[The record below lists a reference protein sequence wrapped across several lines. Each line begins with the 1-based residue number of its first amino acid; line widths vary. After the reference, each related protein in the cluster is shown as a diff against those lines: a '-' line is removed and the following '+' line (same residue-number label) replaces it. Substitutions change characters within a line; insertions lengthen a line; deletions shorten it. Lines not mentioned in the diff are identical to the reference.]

1 MFRTC
6 AVLAAALAL
15 CGCFNDSKPGTAF
28 KSDAHGHSHDLDR
41 MLVEDAGHYHAALT
55 AHISSKDGNELD
67 VFFRGAEDLRRP
79 VAVPLAGFTAVAST
93 REGAEHR
100 LAFEPAPPDER
111 AGDPKGRCSHFV
123 AKAGWMRADDTLT
136 VTATVTLDAKPVRVV
151 WKNFVPKKYA

>member
-1 MFRTC
+1 MQARPASALPSIDITASCISATC
-6 AVLAAALAL
+6 LSSAAARSAAAVRF
-15 CGCFNDSKPGTAF
+15 GCFAF
-28 KSDAHGHSHDLDR
+28 IRSWIAS
-41 MLVEDAGHYHAALT
+41 ASCCAASAFSLM
-55 AHISSKDGNELD
+55 AFIPPFAL
-67 VFFRGAEDLRRP
+67 
-79 VAVPLAGFTAVAST
+79 AVPLAGFTAVAST

-151 WKNFVPKKYA
+151 WKNFVPKKYAHHED